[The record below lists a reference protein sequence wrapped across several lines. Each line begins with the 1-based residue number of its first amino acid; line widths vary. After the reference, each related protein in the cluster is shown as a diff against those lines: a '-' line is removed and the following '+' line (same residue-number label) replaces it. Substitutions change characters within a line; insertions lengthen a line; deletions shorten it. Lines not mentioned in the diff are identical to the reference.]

1 MRLSHGANRE
11 PEFKVVV
18 LGDKGAGKTSLV
30 TRFIDGCYSPVQ
42 QSTIGAFFLTKR
54 VALTNGSAYK
64 MQLWDTAGQERF
76 RSMAK
81 LYYRG
86 AAAVIVCCD
95 ITNEESFTKM
105 KDWVVEVQSNAA
117 EDFFVVLS
125 CNKSDLEASRVVSV
139 PRVAAYAQE
148 INAKV
153 FLTSAKENMGVA
165 ELFNHISNEIYEIK
179 MKDCPTNQEP
189 ELKGLELKSG
199 GQLPSPGKKGCC

>member
-1 MRLSHGANRE
+1 MRLSQGVKDQ
-11 PEFKVVV
+11 EFKVVV

-42 QSTIGAFFLTKR
+42 QSTIGAFFLTKKI
-54 VALTNGSAYK
+54 ALTNGSSYK

-105 KDWVVEVQSNAA
+105 KDWVVEIQSNST

-125 CNKSDLEASRVVSV
+125 CNKCDLEASRVVSV
-139 PRVAAYAQE
+139 SRVATYAQE

-165 ELFNHISNEIYEIK
+165 ELFSHISNEIYEKK
-179 MKDCPTNQEP
+179 MKDSPTNQEP
-189 ELKGLELKSG
+189 EVRGLDLNSG
-199 GQLPSPGKKGCC
+199 VQLPSGKKGCC